1 MIDTLLEILNPN
13 FILRNALYGG
23 LIIGIVAPLVGVYLL
38 ARRMVFLGVALPQV
52 STAGIAAAFI
62 WHAFFHGHPDRDMND
77 FMIALIGSSL
87 LTFGVIVML
96 ALLERRKRGIL
107 EGRVAMLYAVAGAAT
122 ILLVA
127 SDRITEIGILGL
139 LKGEIIA
146 IPDTELLI
154 LMLGYGAILVLLA
167 LFHKELVLVTVDRE
181 MAISL
186 GKRVALWDLVLFGV
200 IGVTISLGVL
210 VVGPLVMFGFL
221 IVPPMIA
228 GRLVVGMRNV
238 SVMAAMLGAGVAL
251 LGFAVAYR
259 LDWPTGPT
267 DVALAGVVLA
277 LVTAAQAMRTFA
289 FRAAAK

>member
-1 MIDTLLEILNPN
+1 LLEILNPN
-13 FILRNALYGG
+13 FLLRNALYGG

-62 WHAFFHGHPDRDMND
+62 WHAFFHGHPDRDIND
-77 FMIALIGSSL
+77 FAIALVGSSL

-146 IPDTELLI
+146 IPDIELLI
-154 LMLGYGAILVLLA
+154 LFLGYGAILILLTV
-167 LFHKELVLVTVDRE
+167 FHKELVLVTVDRD

-186 GKRVALWDLVLFGV
+186 GKRVVVWDLLLFGV

-228 GRLVVGMRNV
+228 GRLVVGMRSV
-238 SVMAAMLGAGVAL
+238 SIVAALVGTGIAL
-251 LGFAVAYR
+251 VGFDLAYR

-267 DVALAGVVLA
+267 DVALAGVILA
-277 LVTAAQAMRTFA
+277 VVTTGQALKSLASRVVA
-289 FRAAAK
+289 

>member
-1 MIDTLLEILNPN
+1 LEILNPH
-13 FILRNALYGG
+13 FLLRNALYGG
-23 LIIGIVAPLVGVYLL
+23 LVIGIVAPLVGVFLL
-38 ARRMVFLGVALPQV
+38 ARRMVFIGIALPQV
-52 STAGIAAAFI
+52 STAGVAAAFV
-62 WHAFFHGHPDRDMND
+62 WHAFFHGHPNRDVND

-87 LTFGVIVML
+87 LTFAVILGL
-96 ALLERRKRGIL
+96 ALLERRGRGL
-107 EGRVAMLYAVAGAAT
+107 REGRIGMLYAIAGAVT
-122 ILLVA
+122 ILLLA
-127 SDRITEIGILGL
+127 SDRVTEIGILSL

-146 IPDTELLI
+146 IPDIELLI
-154 LMLGYGAILVLLA
+154 LLVGYGAILSLLTV
-167 LFHKELVLVTVDRE
+167 FHKELVLVTVDRE

-186 GKRVALWDLVLFGV
+186 GKRVALWDLILFGV

-238 SVMAAMLGAGVAL
+238 SAVAALIGAGIAL
-251 LGFAVAYR
+251 VGFAAAYR

-277 LVTAAQAMRTFA
+277 LVTAGQVLRTFA
-289 FRAAAK
+289 LRAAVK

>member
-1 MIDTLLEILNPN
+1 MDTLLEILNPN
-13 FILRNALYGG
+13 FLLRNALYGG
-23 LIIGIVAPLVGVYLL
+23 LIIGIVAPLVGIYLL

-52 STAGIAAAFI
+52 STAGIAGAFV
-62 WHAFFHGHPDRDMND
+62 WHAFFHGHPDRDVND
-77 FMIALIGSSL
+77 FIIALVGSSL
-87 LTFGVIVML
+87 LTFGVIVVL

-107 EGRVAMLYAVAGAAT
+107 EGRIAMLYAVAGAAT

-154 LMLGYGAILVLLA
+154 LLLGYGTILVLLTV
-167 LFHKELVLVTVDRE
+167 FHKELVLVTVDRE

-186 GKRVALWDLVLFGV
+186 GKRVGVWDLLLFGV

-228 GRLVVGMRNV
+228 GRLVVGMWRV
-238 SVMAAMLGAGVAL
+238 SIVSAL
-251 LGFAVAYR
+251 LGSGIALVGFAAAYR

-277 LVTAAQAMRTFA
+277 LITTWQAMRTFV
-289 FRAAAK
+289 FRAAVK

>member
-1 MIDTLLEILNPN
+1 MDTLLEILNPQ
-13 FILRNALYGG
+13 FLLRNALYGG

-62 WHAFFHGHPDRDMND
+62 WHAFFHGHPDRDVND
-77 FMIALIGSSL
+77 FMIALVGSSL
-87 LTFGVIVML
+87 LTFGVIVVL

-154 LMLGYGAILVLLA
+154 LLLGYGTILVLLTV
-167 LFHKELVLVTVDRE
+167 FHKELVLVTVDRE

-186 GKRVALWDLVLFGV
+186 GKRVGMWDLLLFGV

-228 GRLVVGMRNV
+228 GRLAIGMRNV
-238 SVMAAMLGAGVAL
+238 SVMAAAWGAGVAL
-251 LGFAVAYR
+251 VGFAVAYR

-277 LVTAAQAMRTFA
+277 LVTAGQALRTFA
-289 FRAAAK
+289 FRATAK

>member
-1 MIDTLLEILNPN
+1 MDTLLEILNPH
-13 FILRNALYGG
+13 FLLRNALYGG
-23 LIIGIVAPLVGVYLL
+23 LVIGIVAPLVGVFLL
-38 ARRMVFLGVALPQV
+38 ARRMVFIGIALPQV
-52 STAGIAAAFI
+52 STAGVAAAFV
-62 WHAFFHGHPDRDMND
+62 WHAFFHGHPDRDVND

-87 LTFGVIVML
+87 LTFAVILGL
-96 ALLERRKRGIL
+96 AFLERRGRGL
-107 EGRVAMLYAVAGAAT
+107 REGRIGMLYAIAGAAT
-122 ILLVA
+122 ILLLA
-127 SDRITEIGILGL
+127 SDRVTEIGILGL

-154 LMLGYGAILVLLA
+154 LSLGYGTILAVLA

-200 IGVTISLGVL
+200 IGVAISLGVL

-228 GRLVVGMRNV
+228 GRLVVGMWPASIV
-238 SVMAAMLGAGVAL
+238 AALLGAGIAL
-251 LGFAVAYR
+251 VGFAAAYR

-277 LVTAAQAMRTFA
+277 LVVSAQTILVWLR
-289 FRAAAK
+289 RG

>member
-1 MIDTLLEILNPN
+1 METLLEILNPH
-13 FILRNALYGG
+13 FLLRNALYGG
-23 LIIGIVAPLVGVYLL
+23 LIIGIVAPLVGVFLL

-62 WHAFFHGHPDRDMND
+62 WHAFFHGHPDRDIND
-77 FMIALIGSSL
+77 FAIALVGSSL
-87 LTFGVIVML
+87 LTFGVIVIL

-154 LMLGYGAILVLLA
+154 LLLGYGAILAVLA
-167 LFHKELVLVTVDRE
+167 VFHKELVLVTVDRE

-186 GKRVALWDLVLFGV
+186 GKHVVVWDLLLFGV

-228 GRLVVGMRNV
+228 GRLALGMRNV

-251 LGFAVAYR
+251 VGFAAAYR

-267 DVALAGVVLA
+267 DVALAGAVLA
-277 LVTAAQAMRTFA
+277 VVTAGQALRSLV
-289 FRAAAK
+289 FRPAVQ

>member
-1 MIDTLLEILNPN
+1 LFEILNPN
-13 FILRNALYGG
+13 FLLRNAVYGG
-23 LIIGIVAPLVGVYLL
+23 LIIGIVAPVVGVYLL

-62 WHAFFHGHPDRDMND
+62 WHAFFHGHPDRDIND
-77 FMIALIGSSL
+77 FAIALVGSSL

-96 ALLERRKRGIL
+96 ALLERRKRGML

-127 SDRITEIGILGL
+127 SDRITEIGILSL

-154 LMLGYGAILVLLA
+154 LLLGYGAILVLLTV
-167 LFHKELVLVTVDRE
+167 FHKELVLVTVDRE

-186 GKRVALWDLVLFGV
+186 GKRVALWDLLLFGV

-228 GRLVVGMRNV
+228 GRLAIGMGNV
-238 SVMAAMLGAGVAL
+238 SVIAAVVGAGVAL
-251 LGFAVAYR
+251 IGFAAAYR

-277 LVTAAQAMRTFA
+277 LVTAWQAMRTFA
-289 FRAAAK
+289 FRAAVR

>member
-1 MIDTLLEILNPN
+1 LLEILNPN

-154 LMLGYGAILVLLA
+154 LLLGYGAILVVLA

-251 LGFAVAYR
+251 IGFAVAYR

-277 LVTAAQAMRTFA
+277 LVTTAQAMRTFA

>member
-1 MIDTLLEILNPN
+1 MLEILNPN
-13 FILRNALYGG
+13 FLLRNAVYGG

-62 WHAFFHGHPDRDMND
+62 WHAFFHGHPDRDIND
-77 FMIALIGSSL
+77 FAIALVGSSL
-87 LTFGVIVML
+87 LTFGVIVVL

-154 LMLGYGAILVLLA
+154 LLLGYGAILVLLTV
-167 LFHKELVLVTVDRE
+167 FHKELVLVTVDRE

-186 GKRVALWDLVLFGV
+186 GKRVALWDLLLFGV

-221 IVPPMIA
+221 IVPPIIA
-228 GRLVVGMRNV
+228 GRLAIGMGNV
-238 SVMAAMLGAGVAL
+238 SVIAAVLGAGVAL
-251 LGFAVAYR
+251 IGFAAAYR

-277 LVTAAQAMRTFA
+277 LVTAWQAMRTFV
-289 FRAAAK
+289 FRGAVK